1 MLRPLFAAALV
12 VSRRYFIVAPR
23 PFPAAPLVVR
33 RRYLNVV
40 LRLMPAAH
48 CRCVAVVPR
57 PLPEAPLV
65 VRRRYLVVVWCPG
78 GCPRRRDA
86 AAAGDEQL
94 GRFMAKLS
102 MSAQRGLGDCD

>member
-1 MLRPLFAAALV
+1 V
-12 VSRRYFIVAPR
+12 VPG

-33 RRYLNVV
+33 RRYFNVV
-40 LRLMPAAH
+40 LRLMPAAP
-48 CRCVAVVPR
+48 CRYVAVVPR